1 MKRSTLIHCIVLL
14 LLAVFAW
21 VGWVAAASR
30 PVSPLVGKPAPAFAL
45 EDLNGKKVSL
55 DSLQGKAVL
64 INFWATW
71 CGPCKIETPWLVDLR
86 GRYASQG
93 FEILGVSADDI
104 DRSDSAKLSAEKK
117 QIARFAVQAHISYPV
132 LIDGGSLGNSY
143 GGLDQLPT
151 SIYVNRKG
159 LIVAVQQGITSK
171 SEIEANIKKALA
183 N

>member
-1 MKRSTLIHCIVLL
+1 VKRSTVIHCVVLL

-45 EDLNGKKVSL
+45 EDLNGTKVSL
-55 DSLQGKAVL
+55 ASFQGKAVL

-86 GRYASQG
+86 SRYAPQG

-104 DRSDSAKLSAEKK
+104 DHADPAKLSAEKK
-117 QIARFAVQAHISYPV
+117 QIARSAAQSHIPYPV

-159 LIVAVQQGITSK
+159 LVVAVQQGITSK